1 MLSEESC
8 TAATWPLRK
17 SLSDTRERR
26 MTKPAGKDVNKSE
39 EIRKVA
45 AAMRADGQK
54 PRPILII
61 ETLKKR
67 GIAVSSPQVSMV
79 LKRMGFRLQK
89 RRSSEQVAAQ
99 DAAKGRSGRR
109 AAISIDDL
117 VAAKKA
123 VAGFGSADRAIA
135 AIEALKRLD
144 G

>member
-1 MLSEESC
+1 
-8 TAATWPLRK
+8 
-17 SLSDTRERR
+17 
-26 MTKPAGKDVNKSE
+26 MTKPAGKDVNNSE